1 MILKRLKPP
10 IWYTTSVI
18 VLLIMLV
25 LKGFWTYIFNFDFP
39 EWLGML
45 CGFYFVCLA
54 FYARYLIKHIER
66 VKLYEISEYIDVHGS
81 KVVIEKLPKEYRY
94 ENEDISRLKRNIFRL
109 EYDAFFEKAVLTR
122 ENGAEIKISK
132 EDYEFLESINKDSG
146 VK

>member
-10 IWYTTSVI
+10 KWYVASVI
-18 VLLIMLV
+18 GLLIMLV
-25 LKGFWTYIFNFDFP
+25 LKGFWGYIFNYDFP
-39 EWLGML
+39 NWLGML
-45 CGFYFVCLA
+45 CGLYFVYLA
-54 FYARYLIKHIER
+54 FFARYAIDSKK
-66 VKLYEISEYIDVHGS
+66 VNLYEISEYIDVHGS
-81 KVVIEKLPKEYRY
+81 KVVIEELPKEYRY

-132 EDYEFLESINKDSG
+132 EDYEFLESINKERG

>member
-39 EWLGML
+39 EWLGIL

-54 FYARYLIKHIER
+54 FYARYLIKYIER
-66 VKLYEISEYIDVHGS
+66 VKLYEISEFIEVHGS
-81 KVVIEKLPKEYRY
+81 KVVIEKLPKYYRY
-94 ENEDISRLKRNIFRL
+94 ENVNLSRLKRNIFKL
-109 EYDAFFEKAVLTR
+109 DYEDFFEKATLTN
-122 ENGAEIKISK
+122 EKGDVIQISK
-132 EDYEFLESINKDSG
+132 EDYEFLESINKDSE